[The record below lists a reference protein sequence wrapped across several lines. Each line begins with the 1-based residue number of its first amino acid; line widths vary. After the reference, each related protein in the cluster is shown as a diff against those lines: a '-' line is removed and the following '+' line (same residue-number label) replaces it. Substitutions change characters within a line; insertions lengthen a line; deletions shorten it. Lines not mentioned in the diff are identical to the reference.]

1 MYNKEREELEA
12 ELRVLRSQLEAN
24 TSDVGDWKIIKALE
38 YQLTGRT
45 IPYDIDQLN
54 AERQIIRDRINE
66 IELRLIAKSE
76 LVVRQDNRIAY
87 QDNINKGVR
96 L

>member
-1 MYNKEREELEA
+1 MDNKEREELEA

-38 YQLTGRT
+38 YQLAGRT

-66 IELRLIAKSE
+66 IELRLLEIE
-76 LVVRQDNRIAY
+76 TE
-87 QDNINKGVR
+87 
-96 L
+96 

>member
-1 MYNKEREELEA
+1 MDDNKEREELEA
-12 ELRVLRSQLEAN
+12 ELRVLRSQLESN

-54 AERQIIRDRINE
+54 RERQEIRDRINTIEENIIE
-66 IELRLIAKSE
+66 IQGEL
-76 LVVRQDNRIAY
+76 
-87 QDNINKGVR
+87 
-96 L
+96 

>member
-45 IPYDIDQLN
+45 IPYDIGQLN

-66 IELRLIAKSE
+66 IELRLLEIE
-76 LVVRQDNRIAY
+76 TE
-87 QDNINKGVR
+87 
-96 L
+96 

>member
-1 MYNKEREELEA
+1 MDNKEREELEA
-12 ELRVLRSQLEAN
+12 ELRVLRSQLESN

-38 YQLTGRT
+38 YKLIGKT

-66 IELRLIAKSE
+66 IELRLLEIE
-76 LVVRQDNRIAY
+76 TE
-87 QDNINKGVR
+87 
-96 L
+96 

>member
-1 MYNKEREELEA
+1 MDNKERVELEA
-12 ELRVLRSQLEAN
+12 ELRILRSQLESN

-38 YQLTGRT
+38 YQLIGKT

-66 IELRLIAKSE
+66 IELRLLEIE
-76 LVVRQDNRIAY
+76 TE
-87 QDNINKGVR
+87 
-96 L
+96 

>member
-1 MYNKEREELEA
+1 MDNKEREELEA

-38 YQLTGRT
+38 YQLTGRA
-45 IPYDIDQLN
+45 IPYDINQLN

-66 IELRLIAKSE
+66 IELRLLEIE
-76 LVVRQDNRIAY
+76 TE
-87 QDNINKGVR
+87 
-96 L
+96 

>member
-38 YQLTGRT
+38 YKLTGRT

-66 IELRLIAKSE
+66 IELRLLEIE
-76 LVVRQDNRIAY
+76 TE
-87 QDNINKGVR
+87 
-96 L
+96 